1 MLFHRRFPALALAL
15 LALGAAACMDDS
27 AGPGQPALSNA
38 QADSLAEMLVMDADA
53 EIDGAT
59 STSAASGFAVT
70 APGAAS
76 LNASICLPT
85 LSPTPVVNTDG
96 DRAPDSLRIA
106 FGNCANTW
114 PFHVDS
120 ISGTIDLID
129 PAPAVAGAGLKT
141 VFTGL
146 THKRVFTISG
156 LWTSI
161 ALNGVRLATRDA
173 SVLQHSVTDFSTD
186 YVFRN
191 GGTASHDRTWTS
203 TFTADVAGSIL
214 ADSPLPSGTW
224 NVSGTSSWTRGA
236 RSHQVTVTT
245 SPALHFNAACT
256 VVPRFDAGTLTAVVV
271 RNGATSTVTVQF
283 TACGT
288 YTVTRT

>member
-1 MLFHRRFPALALAL
+1 
-15 LALGAAACMDDS
+15 MDNNT
-27 AGPGQPALSNA
+27 GPGQDALSDA
-38 QADSLAEMLVMDADA
+38 QADSLAEMLVMDMDA

-59 STSAASGFAVT
+59 STGAATGFAVA
-70 APGAAS
+70 APGTAS
-76 LNASICLPT
+76 LNASLCVPT
-85 LSPTPVVNTDG
+85 LSPLPVVNTDG

-106 FGNCANTW
+106 FANCANTW

-120 ISGTIDLID
+120 ISGTIDLVD

-141 VFTGL
+141 VFTAL

-156 LWTSI
+156 LWTSV
-161 ALNGVRLATRDA
+161 ALNGVRQATRDA
-173 SVLQHSVTDFSTD
+173 SVLQHSVTDFTTD

-191 GGTASHDRTWTS
+191 GGTASHDRTWSS
-203 TFTADVAGSIL
+203 TFTADVAGSIA

-224 NVSGTSSWTRGA
+224 NVAGTSSWTRGT

-245 SPALHFNAACT
+245 NPALHYNAACT
-256 VVPRFDAGTLTAVVV
+256 VVPRFDAGTLTAVVT

-288 YTVTRT
+288 YTVTRA